1 MRRAH
6 RMLLFQRRCTMHAAI
21 CIRVRASDVQVIYV
35 ITFRVSR
42 RPREMY
48 CGYARLCVCLYVCP
62 RPHAHTIARTRM

>member
-1 MRRAH
+1 MFGRATITLGIGPH
-6 RMLLFQRRCTMHAAI
+6 SSLLGISVVRLMAI
-21 CIRVRASDVQVIYV
+21 F

-48 CGYARLCVCLYVCP
+48 CGHTRLCVCLCVCP